1 MAQVVYHF
9 KSHSMR
15 AAAAAAASYSIY
27 IEKAM
32 HTEF

>member
-1 MAQVVYHF
+1 MAQVVYHL

-15 AAAAAAASYSIY
+15 AAAAAASYSIY